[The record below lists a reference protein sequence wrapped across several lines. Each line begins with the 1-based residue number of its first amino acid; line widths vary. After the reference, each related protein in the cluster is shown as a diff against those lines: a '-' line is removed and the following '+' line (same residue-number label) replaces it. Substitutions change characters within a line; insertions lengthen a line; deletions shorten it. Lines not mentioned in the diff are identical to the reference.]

1 MATQLSNQALL
12 KDVPQTGAVMSG
24 KHEKHMESALNEA
37 REALQDNEFPVGCVI
52 IHNAKII
59 ATGSRKRSQEANEM
73 DHAEILALREL
84 ITSRPDI
91 SPNEVTVYSTLEPCL
106 MCYATMIISGVR
118 HIVYGYEDAMGG
130 GTDLNL
136 AALPYLYKK
145 MDIEITPF
153 VLRKP
158 SLMLFKEFFSQSSND
173 YLQDTMLA
181 EYTRDQPI

>member
-1 MATQLSNQALL
+1 MNKS
-12 KDVPQTGAVMSG
+12 
-24 KHEKHMESALNEA
+24 HEYFMQFALNEA
-37 REALQDNEFPVGCVI
+37 QQALTQNEFPVGCVI
-52 IHNAKII
+52 VSDAEVV
-59 ATGSRKRSQEANEM
+59 ATGARKRSREANEM
-73 DHAEILALREL
+73 DHAEILALRSL
-84 ITSRPDI
+84 INDRPDI
-91 SPNEVTVYSTLEPCL
+91 APADVTVYSTLEPCL
-106 MCYATMIISGVR
+106 MCYATMIISGIR

-136 AALPYLYKK
+136 ATLPYLYKK

-158 SLMLFKEFFSQSSND
+158 SLLLFKDFFSSSKNK